1 MCVLA
6 KVKVTYSDLKMLET
20 IITEA
25 TVFLSRPVFFIN
37 FHDWLFTQQQ
47 GKRKATSLIPHGGQ
61 TFLGK

>member
-47 GKRKATSLIPHGGQ
+47 GNREATSLIPHGGQ
-61 TFLGK
+61 TFFGK